1 MNTTFIAM
9 GIALL
14 AGVGLV
20 VTVGV
25 FSLLSGAFHFLF
37 AKPKFTILKSKTES
51 NGFAFSLKW
60 NSSREPAKFD
70 SIRLRLYNPFST
82 PTQVDVTRTFDA
94 ASSTFARDLDFGEN
108 LKQLLDA
115 CNHENASVEVEMMA
129 SKDALVHH
137 FMFKAEKFKAMV
149 EVATGDA
156 EKFNEANALNYAKPL
171 YHTPKRSFIA
181 EPMPA
186 SSKAL
191 KIASNPEFA
200 GAFAG
205 AGGDTATVENFPI
218 SKVWIEPGCIVC
230 DACEAIYPEVFEV
243 TDETCLIRSGAP
255 LDNGLLVEE
264 AAEACPVEV
273 IKFTKA

>member
-9 GIALL
+9 GVALL

-20 VTVGV
+20 ITVGV

-37 AKPKFTILKSKTES
+37 ARPKFTILKTAKDS

-70 SIRLRLYNPFST
+70 SIRLRLYNPFSN

-94 ASSTFARDLDFGEN
+94 ASSTFARDLDFGKN
-108 LKQLLDA
+108 LEELLGA
-115 CNHENASVEVEMMA
+115 CNNDAASVEVELTA

-137 FMFKAEKFKAMV
+137 FMFKAKRFKSLYDA
-149 EVATGDA
+149 ATGDV
-156 EKFNEANALNYAKPL
+156 EKFNEDNALNYAKPL

-181 EPMPA
+181 EPLPA
-186 SSKAL
+186 SNKAL

-205 AGGDTATVENFPI
+205 SAADAAPVENFAV

-243 TDETCLIRSGAP
+243 TDDTCIIRPGAP
-255 LDNGLLVEE
+255 LDNGVLVEE

>member
-9 GIALL
+9 GVALL
-14 AGVGLV
+14 AGIGLV

-37 AKPKFTILKSKTES
+37 ARPKFTILKSKQES

-70 SIRLRLYNPFST
+70 SIRLRLFNPFSN

-94 ASSTFARDLDFGEN
+94 ASSTFARDLDFGKN
-108 LKQLLDA
+108 LGELLEA
-115 CNHENASVEVEMMA
+115 CNHESASVEVEMSA

-137 FMFKAEKFKAMV
+137 FMFKAEAFKAMV
-149 EVATGDA
+149 EAATGDA
-156 EKFNEANALNYAKPL
+156 EKFNEEHSLNYAKPL
-171 YHTPKRSFIA
+171 YQIPKRTFIA
-181 EPMPA
+181 EPLPA
-186 SSKAL
+186 SNKAL
-191 KIASNPEFA
+191 KISSNPEFA

-205 AGGDTATVENFPI
+205 AAGDAPAAENFSI

-243 TDETCLIRSGAP
+243 TDETCLIRPGAP

-273 IKFTKA
+273 IKFTK

>member
-9 GIALL
+9 GVALL
-14 AGVGLV
+14 AGIGLV

-37 AKPKFTILKSKTES
+37 AKPRFTILKSKTDS

-94 ASSTFARDLDFGEN
+94 ASSSFARDLDFGKN
-108 LKQLLDA
+108 LEQLLAA
-115 CNHENASVEVEMMA
+115 CNHESASVEVEMGA

-149 EVATGDA
+149 ESATGDA
-156 EKFNEANALNYAKPL
+156 DKFNEDHTLNYAKPL

-181 EPMPA
+181 EPLPA
-186 SSKAL
+186 SNKAL
-191 KIASNPEFA
+191 KISSNPEFA

-205 AGGDTATVENFPI
+205 SGGDAAAVENFAV

-230 DACEAIYPEVFEV
+230 DACEAIFPEVFEV
-243 TDETCLIRSGAP
+243 TDDSCIIRPGAP
-255 LDNGLLVEE
+255 LDNGILVEE

>member
-1 MNTTFIAM
+1 M

-115 CNHENASVEVEMMA
+115 CNHENASVEVEMTA

-149 EVATGDA
+149 EAATGDA